1 MASLIQY
8 SAQEYIDLMDRFKA
22 EKIPLSVG
30 VIDMDWHLV
39 EEVDKKD
46 GHGWTGKS
54 CFDIVPLTVETD
66 RAIFFARSHRLHVE
80 QNPFP
85 GP

>member
-1 MASLIQY
+1 
-8 SAQEYIDLMDRFKA
+8 MDRFKA

-54 CFDIVPLTVETD
+54 RCAPTSLFHY
-66 RAIFFARSHRLHVE
+66 FRLID
-80 QNPFP
+80 
-85 GP
+85 